1 MKKRFL
7 RGMATGAILGATAG
21 LAFLPGIDK
30 KAKGII
36 SKAGK
41 GISGFA
47 GDFIDGVKKIN
58 R

>member
-1 MKKRFL
+1 
-7 RGMATGAILGATAG
+7 MATGAILGATAG